1 MPWGPQNGNF
11 RTGEY
16 SRVCPSPDGNLA
28 TALETRQNMLRAIEN
43 VLSGRPGDLTGSQ
56 IRQVQKII
64 EDRPP
69 WAEFVIRRFKGAE

>member
-1 MPWGPQNGNF
+1 
-11 RTGEY
+11 
-16 SRVCPSPDGNLA
+16 LA
-28 TALETRQNMLRAIEN
+28 TALENRQNMLRAIEN

-69 WAEFVIRRFKGAE
+69 WAEFVIGRFKGAE